1 MNNLKILHISD
12 LHYSNSN
19 KKELEYIKKAL
30 LLDIDKFIK
39 ERELIPDFIIFSG
52 DFVFKPDKDINK
64 IEEFKN
70 AYNFIIN
77 PLLEK
82 LTLTNNDIFITPGNH
97 DVNRQSLNRGDQAG
111 FKAYI
116 TNKDTV
122 NELINEILENGY
134 ELKHLQQFNKFIQT
148 LDNKNI
154 IETNALFNI
163 YHLNFQKIKIGIVNL
178 NSTILSFE
186 DNSYGKLIIG
196 EEQLRIAVNKIID
209 CDIKIA
215 NIHHSINWLIG
226 FEQRLVKKF
235 FYENFNLVFIG
246 HEHIEQPELVNFNDE
261 DTLILNSASLFQG
274 RSNINGYSLLN
285 YNFENKKLDI
295 YVREYDDREHKF
307 STITFK
313 NTENKYTYEFNIL
326 EKSKNKKNIELLL
339 DSIRENLNQ
348 LIKSELL
355 INIAKNKE
363 YQIEEIFVEPNIYTK
378 SEFIDSDEDKELY
391 TIHKICDETK
401 PIWING
407 IESSGKTTLLN
418 YIATEFLNMKASK
431 LLIPVLLNFLDIQD
445 TLTDSILFAKTIDY
459 FRKAKTN
466 ITNKEL
472 EKLIREGNIVF
483 LIDNYKLT
491 DSHKTDLLTLLQNP
505 RFKKNKYILT
515 STEEIFNSI
524 EDVNENISDNTD
536 GNKNY
541 IELYLYNLK
550 RDKARSYFQLYFN
563 NQNFSTNDFEEIY
576 KFIRKLNIP
585 TTIFNYTLI
594 AYVYENQKNSFA
606 PMNEAYLL
614 DVFMENLLEK
624 FDIRQ
629 NLPIGSLGYNLKSSY
644 LIYISKYMTE
654 SNIFI
659 LDKYKLI
666 ELTSKFIQ
674 ELKREKEGIQI
685 ESFIDYMVKKG
696 IFVEVEQNKLRFRYN
711 AFLEF
716 FIAKGMLKDSDL
728 REKIINKE
736 NYLNFKNEIKYY
748 SGLHGE
754 DEELLIH
761 FEKFINQYKSYFA
774 NINKNFGD
782 NIYMPDIDSENN
794 SEFKVEQIS
803 LEKKDKLMDVKPKS
817 IKQQNRKKKIINQKK
832 HISDDKRIFETNILL
847 ANILRNS
854 EQLRNPELKTRILKL
869 VIKNLSKFFQ
879 KNLNETSKLEKLF
892 IKQLEEK
899 NIQDISDKD
908 IKEFLSIMNIIFSQI
923 FMGIAYRNI
932 FSNSLFTIYQE
943 ILENN
948 EDLIIDLLI
957 VSMFV
962 RSEDYK
968 KINIIKETI
977 KKEKFSKNRF
987 LMISLFFNIYNAIKI
1002 RDIDNSKKNNLEQ
1015 ILTDIIVKLKY
1026 TELNAKGSMK
1036 KHLIESS
1043 KKEIKTKIQESLK
1056 K

>member
-1 MNNLKILHISD
+1 MNNLRILHISD

-19 KKELEYIKKAL
+19 KRELEYIKKAL
-30 LLDIDKFIK
+30 LLDVDNFIK
-39 ERELIPDFIIFSG
+39 EKKLIPNFIIFSG
-52 DFVFKPDKDINK
+52 DLVFKPDEDTDK
-64 IEEFKN
+64 IEEFEN

-97 DVNRQSLNRGDQAG
+97 DINRKFLNRGDQAG
-111 FKAYI
+111 LKAY
-116 TNKDTV
+116 TTDRDAV
-122 NELINEILENGY
+122 NELINEILKNGY
-134 ELKHLQQFNKFIQT
+134 ELKHLQQFNKFLQT
-148 LDNKNI
+148 LDNKNT
-154 IETNALFNI
+154 IETNELFNV
-163 YHLNFQKIKIGIVNL
+163 YRLDLQKIKIGIVDL

-186 DNSYGKLIIG
+186 DNTYGKLIIG
-196 EEQLRIAVNKIID
+196 EEQLRAAINKIID

-215 NIHHSINWLIG
+215 NIHHSINWLIS

-246 HEHIEQPELVNFNDE
+246 HEHMEQPELVNFNDE

-274 RSNINGYSLLN
+274 RNNINGYSLLD
-285 YNFENKKLDI
+285 YNFENKNLDI

-313 NTENKYTYEFNIL
+313 NTENKYAYEFNIL
-326 EKSKNKKNIELLL
+326 EKSKNKKNIELIL
-339 DSIRENLNQ
+339 DGIRENLNQ
-348 LIKSELL
+348 SIKSELL

-378 SEFIDSDEDKELY
+378 SEFIDSNDDKELY
-391 TIHKICDETK
+391 TINKICNETK
-401 PIWING
+401 PIWIKG

-431 LLIPVLLNFLDIQD
+431 LLIPVLLNSLDIQD
-445 TLTDSILFAKTIDY
+445 ILTDSILFAKTIDY
-459 FRKAKTN
+459 FRKAQIN

-472 EKLIREGNIVF
+472 EKLIRDGNIVF

-491 DSHKTDLLTLLQNP
+491 DSHKTNLLNLLQNP
-505 RFKKNKYILT
+505 RFKNNKYILT

-524 EDVNENISDNTD
+524 EDVNENISDNTYE
-536 GNKNY
+536 NH

-594 AYVYENQKNSFA
+594 AHVYENQKNSFA

-614 DVFMENLLEK
+614 DIFMENLLEK

-685 ESFIDYMVKKG
+685 EPFIDYMIKKG

-711 AFLEF
+711 TFLEF
-716 FIAKGMLKDSDL
+716 FIAKGMLKDSEL

-761 FEKFINQYKSYFA
+761 FEKFIDQYKLYFE

-782 NIYMPDIDSENN
+782 NIYIPDIDSEDN
-794 SEFKVEQIS
+794 SEFQVEQIS
-803 LEKKDKLMDVKPKS
+803 LEKKDKLIDVKPKH
-817 IKQQNRKKKIINQKK
+817 IKQQNGNKKIINKK
-832 HISDDKRIFETNILL
+832 DYNSDDKRIFETNILL

-854 EQLRNPELKTRILKL
+854 EQLRNPELKTKILKL
-869 VIKNLSKFFQ
+869 VINNLSKFFQ
-879 KNLNETSKLEKLF
+879 KNLNETSELEQLF
-892 IKQLEEK
+892 VQQLKEED
-899 NIQDISDKD
+899 IQDISDKD
-908 IKEFLSIMNIIFSQI
+908 IKEFTSMMNIVFSQI

-957 VSMFV
+957 VSMFT

-977 KKEKFSKNRF
+977 KKKSFSNNRF
-987 LMISLFFNIYNAIKI
+987 LMMSLFFNIYHTIKV
-1002 RDIDNSKKNNLEQ
+1002 REIDNSKKNNLEQ
-1015 ILTDIIVKLKY
+1015 ILTDIITGLKY
-1026 TELNAKGSMK
+1026 NTLNAKGTIK

-1043 KKEIKTKIQESLK
+1043 KKEIKTKIQEALEK
-1056 K
+1056 